1 MATRGKKYQ
10 EAVKLIDQTKAYTL
24 AEAVELAKKTS
35 YAKFDETVELHF
47 RMNLDQRAADQ
58 QIRGIALL
66 PYGLG
71 KKIRV
76 LVFAQGE
83 AVKIAEEAGADTV
96 GADDL
101 IKKIEEGWLE
111 FDVTI
116 ATPEMM
122 GRIGKLGKILGR
134 KGLMPNPKLGT
145 VVGQADLPRVIK
157 DSRKGRSE
165 FRLDRT
171 GNVHM
176 AVGKTSFEPKQLEEN
191 LAAAIEAVVK
201 AKPGGAK
208 GQYIKSATVSTSMG
222 PGIALDLRAIGAAA

>member
-1 MATRGKKYQ
+1 MAGHGKKYQ
-10 EAVKLIDQTKAYTL
+10 EAVKLIDQTKAYGI
-24 AEAVELAKKTS
+24 AEAVELAKKS
-35 YAKFDETVELHF
+35 AYAKFDETVELHF

-66 PYGLG
+66 PHGLG

-96 GADDL
+96 GAEDL

-111 FDVTI
+111 FDVAI

-122 GRIGKLGKILGR
+122 GKIGKLGKILGR
-134 KGLMPNPKLGT
+134 RGLMPNPKLGT
-145 VVGQADLPRVIK
+145 VVGPADLPRVIK
-157 DSRKGRSE
+157 DSRKGRAE

-176 AVGKTSFEPKQLEEN
+176 PVGKVSFEAKQLEEN
-191 LAAAIEAVVK
+191 LSAAIEAVVK
-201 AKPGGAK
+201 AKPSGAK
-208 GQYIKSATVSTSMG
+208 GQYIKSATVTTSMG
-222 PGIALDLRAIGAAA
+222 PGVELDLRAVGAAA

>member
-10 EAVKLIDQTKAYTL
+10 EAVKQIDQTKAYAL
-24 AEAVELAKKTS
+24 PEAVELTKKTC

-66 PYGLG
+66 PHGLG
-71 KKIRV
+71 KKVRV

-96 GADDL
+96 GGDDL

-145 VVGQADLPRVIK
+145 VVAPGDLTRVIK

-176 AVGKTSFEPKQLEEN
+176 PVGKASFEAKQLEEN
-191 LAAAIEAVVK
+191 LSAAIEAVVK
-201 AKPGGAK
+201 AKPSGSK
-208 GQYIKSATVSTSMG
+208 GQYIKSATVNTSMG